1 MVSWT
6 SEVSASPLSVVT
18 PIRRGDIRVA
28 SALALRGLSAS
39 GPPSAEAVSLPDRS
53 VPTSSS
59 RRPVIRSR
67 SVWRYAFQGREP
79 LTSSVTVL
87 R

>member
-1 MVSWT
+1 MSWT

-28 SALALRGLSAS
+28 SALARRGLSAS
-39 GPPSAEAVSLPDRS
+39 GLPSAVVVSLPDRS

-59 RRPVIRSR
+59 RCPVIRSR
-67 SVWRYAFQGREP
+67 SVWRKGFQAREP
-79 LTSSVTVL
+79 ETSSVTVL